1 MEGRQ
6 VKDLVYRGEDIV
18 TGMLGMEMLVS
29 GVHTYYP
36 LVEPGI
42 HWYEAKKEFE
52 ILLEDTADLVFLA
65 GEPKSA
71 QLQRYSMSLP
81 GLPHRPPKATRLRI
95 SLEFE
100 SLSRIHIRVTDLG
113 LGELFP
119 ASGLE
124 WNETLVQ

>member
-1 MEGRQ
+1 MRQ
-6 VKDLVYRGEDIV
+6 KRSLRFCWRIRQIWC
-18 TGMLGMEMLVS
+18 S
-29 GVHTYYP
+29 
-36 LVEPGI
+36 
-42 HWYEAKKEFE
+42 
-52 ILLEDTADLVFLA
+52 LA